1 MYYKIITPFCCF
13 SAPAATLLSPFSGPK
28 MVGSGPPT
36 AGSGPQ
42 APQGGCEMV
51 CAEIVAVVMSGE
63 VTSEIVKTGL

>member
-13 SAPAATLLSPFSGPK
+13 SAPAATLLALFSGPK
-28 MVGSGPPT
+28 AEERGPQI
-36 AGSGPQ
+36 AGGGPQ